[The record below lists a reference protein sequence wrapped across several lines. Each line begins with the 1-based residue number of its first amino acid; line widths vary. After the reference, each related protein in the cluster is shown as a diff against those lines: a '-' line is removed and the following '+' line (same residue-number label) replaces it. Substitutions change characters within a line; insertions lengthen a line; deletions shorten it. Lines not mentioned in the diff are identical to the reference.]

1 MSPRQSLKPDRL
13 KVAAIDLGTNSCHLV
28 ITELSS
34 HGHLVILDS
43 HKDTIRLGQALNAK
57 NVLSQEA
64 IKRTVKTLSIMKQL
78 ADTYRAEVRAVAT
91 HATRTAVNHTQLL
104 QAVQEE
110 TGIELEIIDG
120 PEEARL
126 SFLGMRAG
134 LPIDR
139 HFTLGVDIGGGSTEI
154 IIAKCNDIRF
164 VTSLKLGTVMLMKT
178 FLAQEHP
185 SSNDIRELQ
194 AHVATSLATLEREIS
209 GYRFSHAVATS
220 GTAKAIATIHHQ
232 LFGKGN
238 LPELNGYRLPH
249 QDLLKIEQELT
260 RLGDPAK
267 IRHRFNLDQK
277 RSEIILPGTKIL
289 ANISRVLGVEEWTVC
304 TYGLREGLALDTY
317 ARMHLLPE
325 EKFFDVRWD
334 SILTLAQKLGIDED
348 YAMQVK
354 ALALEIYDQIA
365 AASMSRL
372 SSDMI
377 EYYREILAAASFL
390 TEAGK
395 FLSYSQYH
403 KHTQYIISN
412 SSIMGF
418 SDVEKALIGF
428 VARYCRKKLAS
439 PEQAKN
445 TEYLAE
451 HMRIVNFLASCLRLA
466 KALSRTRSGRIDSV
480 SLRLKDQT
488 WHLTIRYHG
497 PDYPDAE
504 ITILESELSIL
515 EKGFGKSLEYIVRRH
530 KD

>member
-1 MSPRQSLKPDRL
+1 MSPRHLPKPNAL

-28 ITELSS
+28 ITELSR

-57 NVLSQEA
+57 NVLSQES

-78 ADTYRAEVRAVAT
+78 ADTYRAEIRAVAT
-91 HATRTAVNHTQLL
+91 HATRTAENHTQLL

-139 HFTLGVDIGGGSTEI
+139 HYTLGVDIGGGSTEI

-164 VTSLKLGTVMLMKT
+164 VTSLKLGTVMLMKN
-178 FLAQEHP
+178 FLTTSTP
-185 SSNDIRELQ
+185 SASDIRELQ
-194 AHVATSLATLEREIS
+194 AHIATTLATLEREIS
-209 GYRFSHAVATS
+209 GFRFSQAVATS
-220 GTAKAIATIHHQ
+220 GTAKAIAAIHHQ
-232 LFGKGN
+232 LFGRGT
-238 LPELNGYRLPH
+238 LPELNGYRLTH
-249 QDLLKIEQELT
+249 EDLVKIEAELI
-260 RLGDPAK
+260 RLGTPSRIK
-267 IRHRFNLDQK
+267 ERFNLDQK

-289 ANISRVLGVEEWTVC
+289 SNISRILNVEQWTVC

-348 YAMQVK
+348 YALQVK
-354 ALALEIYDQIA
+354 ALALDIYDQIA
-365 AASMSRL
+365 SSSMPRL
-372 SSDMI
+372 NADMI
-377 EYYREILAAASFL
+377 EYYREILAAAAFL

-428 VARYCRKKLAS
+428 VARYSRKKLAS
-439 PEQAKN
+439 TDQAKN
-445 TEYLAE
+445 TEYLAD
-451 HMRIVNFLASCLRLA
+451 HLRIVNFLASCLRLA
-466 KALSRTRSGRIDSV
+466 KALNRTRIGRIDLLSF
-480 SLRLKDQT
+480 RLKDNT

-504 ITILESELSIL
+504 VTILESELSLL
-515 EKGFGKSLEYIVRRH
+515 EKGFGKSLEYVVRRH